1 LTFGPVARPSH
12 VFRGVPDGRP
22 QFHTLGVA
30 TAEAR
35 TDSVEALER
44 VLSYLVTE
52 RQRLRAGGADKSE
65 LEANRLAI
73 VSIQS
78 HLGQALGARHAGPAA

>member
-1 LTFGPVARPSH
+1 MS
-12 VFRGVPDGRP
+12 
-22 QFHTLGVA
+22 A
-30 TAEAR
+30 TEANP
-35 TDSVEALER
+35 TSVEALER

-52 RQRLRAGGADKSE
+52 RQHLRAAGADKSE

-78 HLGQALGARHAGPAA
+78 HLGRALGVANGRRKSA

>member
-1 LTFGPVARPSH
+1 M
-12 VFRGVPDGRP
+12 
-22 QFHTLGVA
+22 A
-30 TAEAR
+30 TPAVNAQ
-35 TDSVEALER
+35 SVEALER

-52 RQRLRAGGADKSE
+52 RQHLRSDGAGQAE

-78 HLGQALGARHAGPAA
+78 HLARALGELNARRIA

>member
-1 LTFGPVARPSH
+1 
-12 VFRGVPDGRP
+12 
-22 QFHTLGVA
+22 VA

-44 VLSYLVTE
+44 VLSYLVAE
-52 RQRLRAGGADKSE
+52 RQRLRSGDADKSE

-78 HLGQALGARHAGPAA
+78 HLGQALGARHARPSA